1 MTSTFTS
8 NYTKLLNTLE
18 ELNMPALR
26 ANISE
31 YSAVAEPPDPL
42 FRATSIPDGGAMH
55 SAFESH

>member
-1 MTSTFTS
+1 MFLFTKS
-8 NYTKLLNTLE
+8 CITT
-18 ELNMPALR
+18 
-26 ANISE
+26 E